1 MREGFLWALLVVGAG
16 ACSSP
21 SSGSGTASDGTTV
34 VFDFAADL
42 HSPDTF
48 FDFPFPSDLRL
59 TPSGAPDVAGLPN
72 PTLSAV
78 LEGLRVIAGDRRG
91 FPFMP
96 VAWFRFTAP
105 MASQDVSKTITAD
118 KSSTILLVDVDE
130 ASPTR
135 GALVPTV
142 ASTLNTD
149 RYVPENVLAVAPR
162 PGFILEPHRKYAFVV
177 MRSLGD
183 ANGKPLGVAASLD
196 GLKPGKTPAA
206 GTNAAASALY
216 ASLWPALDKA
226 GVATADVAAA
236 TVFTTGDVVADT
248 YDLSSKILA
257 KYKIDLTGIKVDPD
271 DGATHP
277 RYCELQATVTYP
289 QFQRGVP
296 PFDTEGSIQI
306 GSDGL
311 PIKTRDEVAAVTI
324 SLPKQTM
331 PAGGFPLVVYF
342 HGTGGVSDAI
352 ADRGV
357 WRPEPDAT
365 KCPSGGYP
373 MPERDT
379 WNGVLGCNTKG
390 EGPAHVNAEHGTAMV
405 ASALPVNPQRYPEGL
420 TKDLPEYF
428 NINNVA
434 SLRDIFRQGI
444 FEQRLLIEALRT
456 LTIDPSVVAACTGL
470 ALPTGETA
478 FHFKSDA
485 VMAQGQSMGAMY
497 ANLISAVEPRIKAT
511 VATGAGGYWT
521 YFILTSQFI
530 PMLPGKLALLLG
542 IRGEYTFMHP
552 ALQLAQIGLEPADPM
567 AYMPRVAHSPLP
579 MHPVRPVFQPV
590 GKGDSYFTTVVQDQV
605 ALAYRNQEAGTQV
618 WPTMQDGLGL
628 VGLGGIAPYPV
639 AQNRTSASG
648 AAYTGV
654 VVQYEGDGL
663 YDPHAIYSQLDA
675 VKYQYGCFFET
686 FAKTGTAT
694 IPAPAA
700 FGTPCPTK

>member
-1 MREGFLWALLVVGAG
+1 MAAG
-16 ACSSP
+16 ACSS
-21 SSGSGTASDGTTV
+21 STSGGPTAPDGGTTV

-59 TPSGAPDVAGLPN
+59 TKSGAPDVVGLPN

-105 MASQDVSKTITAD
+105 MGAKDVNQTIAAD
-118 KSSTILLVDVDE
+118 KSSTILLVDIDE
-130 ASPTR
+130 ASPVR
-135 GALVPTV
+135 GALIPTV

-149 RYVPENVLAVAPR
+149 RYVPENVLAIAPR

-177 MRSLGD
+177 MRALGD
-183 ANGKPLGVAASLD
+183 AAGKPLGVTASLD

-206 GTNAAASALY
+206 GTRAEAVTLY
-216 ASLWPALDKA
+216 APLWPALDKA

-248 YDLSSKILA
+248 FDLSTRILA
-257 KYKIDLTGIKVDPD
+257 KYKVDPTGIKVDPD
-271 DGATHP
+271 DGATHD
-277 RYCELQATVTYP
+277 RYCEIQATVTYP
-289 QFQRGVP
+289 QFQKGMP
-296 PFDTEGSIQI
+296 PFDTEGSIEI
-306 GSDGL
+306 GADGL
-311 PIKTRDEVAAVTI
+311 PVKTRDEIAPITI

-352 ADRGV
+352 ADRGT
-357 WRPEPDAT
+357 WHPESDA
-365 KCPSGGYP
+365 KNCPGGGYP
-373 MPERDT
+373 KPELDT
-379 WNGVLGCNTKG
+379 WNGVTGCNTKG
-390 EGPAHVNAEHGTAMV
+390 LGPAYVNAEHGTAMV
-405 ASALPVNPQRYPEGL
+405 ASALPVNPQRYPAGFG
-420 TKDLPEYF
+420 KDLPEYF
-428 NINNVA
+428 NVNNVA

-456 LTIDPSVVAACTGL
+456 LTIDPSVVSACTGL
-470 ALPTGETA
+470 ALPAGETA
-478 FHFKSDA
+478 FHFKSDP

-542 IRGEYTFMHP
+542 IHGDYTFMHP

-567 AYMPRVAHSPLP
+567 AYMPRLAHTPLP
-579 MHPVRPVFQPV
+579 NHPARSVLQPV

-605 ALAYRNQEAGTQV
+605 ALAYRNQEAGMQV

-648 AAYTGV
+648 TAYTGV
-654 VVQYEGDGL
+654 VVQYEGDGV
-663 YDPHAIYSQLDA
+663 YDPHAIYSQLNE

-700 FGTPCPTK
+700 LGTPCPTK